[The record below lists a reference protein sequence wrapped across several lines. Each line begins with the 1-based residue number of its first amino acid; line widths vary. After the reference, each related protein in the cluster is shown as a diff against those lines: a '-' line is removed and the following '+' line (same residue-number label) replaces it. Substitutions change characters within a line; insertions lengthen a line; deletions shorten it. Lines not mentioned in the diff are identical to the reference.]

1 MNEHEECMKYNLL
14 GPLNVLPTN
23 YTERNMNFKVKD
35 LMKLI
40 FSSLYS
46 IKKNTFLK
54 KTTIFFL
61 SSSG

>member
-14 GPLNVLPTN
+14 GPLNVLLTN

-35 LMKLI
+35 LMKLT

-46 IKKNTFLK
+46 IKKIPF
-54 KTTIFFL
+54 
-61 SSSG
+61 